1 MNNIL
6 EKSILENRTWRYAT
20 KKFDSSKKVSEEDF
34 NLLMESVR
42 LSASSY
48 GLQPYKVLVIS
59 NKDIREKLK
68 PVSWGQSQITDASH
82 LIVLANQID
91 FGSELVDDY
100 ISNVAETRNI
110 SLDGLKQYGD
120 FMKSKLI
127 ELPAEHK
134 AIWTSKQVYI
144 ALGNLMQAAAELKI
158 DTCPMEGFD
167 AEKYD
172 EILGLTAKG
181 LTAAVVLPIGY
192 RSEEDETQHYAKVRK
207 SKEDFFTH
215 I

>member
-1 MNNIL
+1 MNSIL
-6 EKSILENRTWRYAT
+6 EKSILQNRTWRYAT
-20 KKFDSSKKVSEEDF
+20 KKFDSTKKVSEEDF
-34 NLLMESVR
+34 KLLMESVR

-59 NKDIREKLK
+59 NKEIRENLK

-110 SLDGLKQYGD
+110 PLDGLQQYGD

-127 ELPAEHK
+127 DLPAEHK
-134 AIWTSKQVYI
+134 AIWTSKQAYI

-172 EILGLTAKG
+172 EILGLREKG
-181 LTAAVVLPIGY
+181 LSAAVVLPIGY

-207 SKEDFFTH
+207 SKEDFFTY